1 MILRAVQVKCIV
13 EFFHIVQSA
22 FCGIVGN
29 VISPAADG
37 LNVKEKT
44 ASGGKRE
51 WNCGGIYGMMGIGMS
66 CVACGSYGIRQIAYK
81 IAQGTWEI
89 G

>member
-1 MILRAVQVKCIV
+1 MSAIIIL
-13 EFFHIVQSA
+13 
-22 FCGIVGN
+22 
-29 VISPAADG
+29 ISKHQTLRFMLATNTPT
-37 LNVKEKT
+37 VKEKT

>member
-1 MILRAVQVKCIV
+1 MT
-13 EFFHIVQSA
+13 
-22 FCGIVGN
+22 
-29 VISPAADG
+29 
-37 LNVKEKT
+37 EKT